1 MKDNTLEMR
10 LVKARPMDYK
20 VNTLFTDK
28 VMEAIQS
35 HSALSLHVRTK
46 DSNKKETLFVRIRH
60 LPKIAVIALA
70 IMSLFALATVTYA
83 AVETISHV
91 LVSSTKQNEYGR
103 EQFTVTSKDCKG
115 QSNRTFELQKGVNM
129 SVQDGANVLQARCD
143 LALVNDWLATK
154 VGDAMLLP
162 SIYSSR
168 PDTVTSIDAASVI
181 LQKSGRRSLSSFTN
195 ILNVANPASARD
207 LKVGQTVF
215 SYPDGPITMNGQ
227 DVRSGVSAL
236 FIVTQ
241 PAKYYTG
248 DMQSYVDERTA
259 CRNNPE
265 RQCLNQDSEA
275 THTYLIVARNDRPR
289 AAGSVADY
297 KEVQGKVVAYDNTQ
311 LVLDAGGARY
321 TIATPSNIITTYNK
335 MGVYK
340 LAELDNIYS
349 YTDPN
354 DLKIEKGDSLSI
366 TYLEDLSKSSPAIP
380 WTNVLTVNLLVQHS
394 PQDKNI
400 LVKY

>member
-1 MKDNTLEMR
+1 
-10 LVKARPMDYK
+10 
-20 VNTLFTDK
+20 
-28 VMEAIQS
+28 
-35 HSALSLHVRTK
+35 
-46 DSNKKETLFVRIRH
+46 
-60 LPKIAVIALA
+60 
-70 IMSLFALATVTYA
+70 
-83 AVETISHV
+83 
-91 LVSSTKQNEYGR
+91 
-103 EQFTVTSKDCKG
+103 
-115 QSNRTFELQKGVNM
+115 
-129 SVQDGANVLQARCD
+129 
-143 LALVNDWLATK
+143 
-154 VGDAMLLP
+154 
-162 SIYSSR
+162 
-168 PDTVTSIDAASVI
+168 
-181 LQKSGRRSLSSFTN
+181 
-195 ILNVANPASARD
+195 
-207 LKVGQTVF
+207 
-215 SYPDGPITMNGQ
+215 
-227 DVRSGVSAL
+227 
-236 FIVTQ
+236 
-241 PAKYYTG
+241 
-248 DMQSYVDERTA
+248 
-259 CRNNPE
+259 
-265 RQCLNQDSEA
+265 LNQDSEA